1 MRTFPL
7 EPPLPS
13 AKDITETLKFI
24 LCRFE
29 LSSLESQ
36 KLEDKLQTLMKSLNC
51 PVKLN
56 KSTLCTAGTPHH
68 WPSLFAA
75 IHWLAQLCKFDD
87 NWLSSA
93 QPPASENK
101 ELSYAIESYLH
112 YLRGKEDQVDINL
125 SRSWN
130 KKGSG

>member
-1 MRTFPL
+1 
-7 EPPLPS
+7 
-13 AKDITETLKFI
+13 
-24 LCRFE
+24 
-29 LSSLESQ
+29 
-36 KLEDKLQTLMKSLNC
+36 MKSLNC

-56 KSTLCTAGTPHH
+56 KSAPGTPHH

-75 IHWLAQLCKFDD
+75 IHWLVQLCKFDD
-87 NWLSSA
+87 NRLSSA

-112 YLRGKEDQVDINL
+112 YLRGKDDQVDINL